1 MHSEL
6 GFLLI
11 SFNCYLTYVILKP
24 APSST
29 QGMVLMLKEITAK
42 ISTLA
47 SSYSEQ
53 AIKAIA
59 ILLIGF
65 WIARHLSKLVQKILS
80 KTHLDATYI
89 PFAGNVTKIGLY
101 FLVTL
106 AALSNLGVE
115 MTSVL
120 ALLGT
125 AGLAVALALKDS
137 LNNVAA
143 GISLLV
149 LRPFRVGDYVEL
161 GSTGGIVVEIN
172 FFHTFLNTPDNR
184 RIAIPNAKVLADAI
198 VNFSHN
204 STRRLDMIFGIS
216 YDSDLKKAREI
227 FETLIAADERILT
240 DPAPV
245 IAVGALAD
253 NSVDFFVRPWV
264 DTENVWPVTFHF
276 TEQVKLAFDEAGII
290 IPYPQRDVHLY
301 QATEKTA

>member
-1 MHSEL
+1 
-6 GFLLI
+6 
-11 SFNCYLTYVILKP
+11 
-24 APSST
+24 
-29 QGMVLMLKEITAK
+29 MLKEIIAK
-42 ISTLA
+42 ISALA
-47 SSYSEQ
+47 STYSEQ
-53 AIKAIA
+53 AIKAV
-59 ILLIGF
+59 LIVLVGF
-65 WIARHLSKLVQKILS
+65 WIARRLAKLVQKILG

-101 FLVTL
+101 FLVIL
-106 AALSNLGVE
+106 AALNNVGVQ

-161 GSTGGIVVEIN
+161 GGTGGSVVEIN

-184 RIAIPNAKVLADAI
+184 RIAIPNAKILADTI

-204 STRRLDMIFGIS
+204 TTRRLDMVFGIS
-216 YDSDLKKAREI
+216 YDSDLREARRI
-227 FETLIAADERILT
+227 FQELIAADERILAE
-240 DPAPV
+240 PEPV

-253 NSVDFFVRPWV
+253 SSVNFFVRPWV
-264 DTENVWPVTFHF
+264 KTDDVWPVTFDF
-276 TEQVKLAFDEAGII
+276 TEKVKLAFDDAGIV
-290 IPYPQRDVHLY
+290 IPFPQRDLHVY
-301 QATEKTA
+301 YPQGAPSAEKQETNEIRN

>member
-1 MHSEL
+1 M
-6 GFLLI
+6 FKD
-11 SFNCYLTYVILKP
+11 IL
-24 APSST
+24 
-29 QGMVLMLKEITAK
+29 AK
-42 ISTLA
+42 ISAVA
-47 SSYSEQ
+47 SAYSEQ
-53 AIKAIA
+53 AIKALV
-59 ILLIGF
+59 ILLVGF
-65 WIARHLSKLVQKILS
+65 WIARRVAKLVQKILG

-106 AALSNLGVE
+106 AALNNLGVQ

-149 LRPFRVGDYVEL
+149 LRPFRVADYVEL
-161 GSTGGIVVEIN
+161 GGTGGTVVEIN

-184 RIAIPNAKVLADAI
+184 RIAIPNAKVLSDTI

-204 STRRLDMIFGIS
+204 TTRRVDMVFGIS
-216 YDSDLKKAREI
+216 YESDLKKARQI
-227 FETLIAADERILT
+227 FEELTAADERILQ

-264 DTENVWPVTFHF
+264 RTENVWPVTFDF
-276 TEQVKLAFDEAGII
+276 TEKVKLAFDEAGIV

-301 QATEKTA
+301 HQNVEALKPESPDTIST

>member
-1 MHSEL
+1 
-6 GFLLI
+6 
-11 SFNCYLTYVILKP
+11 
-24 APSST
+24 
-29 QGMVLMLKEITAK
+29 MLKEIIAK

-47 SSYSEQ
+47 STYSEQ
-53 AIKAIA
+53 AIKAV
-59 ILLIGF
+59 LIVLVGF
-65 WIARHLSKLVQKILS
+65 WIARRLAKLVQKILS

-101 FLVTL
+101 FLVML
-106 AALSNLGVE
+106 AALNNMGVQ

-161 GSTGGIVVEIN
+161 GGTGGVVVEIN

-184 RIAIPNAKVLADAI
+184 RIAIPNAKILADTI

-204 STRRLDMIFGIS
+204 TTRRLDMVFGIS
-216 YDSDLKKAREI
+216 YDSDLREARRI
-227 FETLIAADERILT
+227 FQELIAADERVLA

-253 NSVDFFVRPWV
+253 NSVNFFVRPWV
-264 DTENVWPVTFHF
+264 KTEDVWPVTFDF
-276 TEQVKLAFDEAGII
+276 TEKVKLAFDEAGIV
-290 IPYPQRDVHLY
+290 IPFPQRDVHMHYPQGMPLGA
-301 QATEKTA
+301 QPEEKASA

>member
-1 MHSEL
+1 
-6 GFLLI
+6 
-11 SFNCYLTYVILKP
+11 
-24 APSST
+24 
-29 QGMVLMLKEITAK
+29 MLKEIIAK
-42 ISTLA
+42 VSALA
-47 SSYSEQ
+47 STYSEQ
-53 AIKAIA
+53 AIKAV
-59 ILLIGF
+59 LIVLVGF
-65 WIARHLSKLVQKILS
+65 WIARRLAKLVQKILG

-101 FLVTL
+101 FLVML
-106 AALSNLGVE
+106 AALNNVGVQ

-161 GSTGGIVVEIN
+161 GGTGGTVVEIN

-184 RIAIPNAKVLADAI
+184 RIAIPNAKILADTI

-204 STRRLDMIFGIS
+204 TTRRLDMVFGIS
-216 YDSDLKKAREI
+216 YDSDLREARRI
-227 FETLIAADERILT
+227 FQELIAADERILT
-240 DPAPV
+240 EPEPV

-253 NSVDFFVRPWV
+253 SSVNFFVRPWV
-264 DTENVWPVTFHF
+264 KTEDVWPVTFDF
-276 TEQVKLAFDEAGII
+276 TEKVKLAFDEAGIV
-290 IPYPQRDVHLY
+290 IPFPQRDLHMY
-301 QATEKTA
+301 YPQGIPPAEKQEIS

>member
-1 MHSEL
+1 
-6 GFLLI
+6 
-11 SFNCYLTYVILKP
+11 
-24 APSST
+24 
-29 QGMVLMLKEITAK
+29 MLKQILEK
-42 ISTLA
+42 ISVMA
-47 SSYSEQ
+47 SGYTEP
-53 AIKAIA
+53 ALKALA
-59 ILLIGF
+59 ILVIGF
-65 WIARHLSKLVQKILS
+65 WISRRLAKLVQKVLS

-101 FLVTL
+101 FLVTM
-106 AALSNLGVE
+106 AALNNLGVQ

-125 AGLAVALALKDS
+125 AGLAIALALKDS

-161 GSTGGIVVEIN
+161 GGTGGNVVEIN

-184 RIAIPNAKVLADAI
+184 RIAIPNAKVLSEAI
-198 VNFSHN
+198 INFSHN
-204 STRRLDMIFGIS
+204 TTRRLDMVFGIS
-216 YDSDLKKAREI
+216 YDSDLKKARQI
-227 FETLIAADERILT
+227 FEDLIAADERILS

-245 IAVGALAD
+245 VAVGALAD

-264 DTENVWPVTFHF
+264 NTEDVWPVMFSF
-276 TEQVKLAFDEAGII
+276 TEQVKLSFDEAGIV

-301 QATEKTA
+301 HQNPQEIRTLSSSAEKAE

>member
-1 MHSEL
+1 M
-6 GFLLI
+6 FKD
-11 SFNCYLTYVILKP
+11 IL
-24 APSST
+24 
-29 QGMVLMLKEITAK
+29 AK
-42 ISTLA
+42 ISAVA
-47 SSYSEQ
+47 SAYSEQ
-53 AIKAIA
+53 AIKALV
-59 ILLIGF
+59 ILLVGF
-65 WIARHLSKLVQKILS
+65 WIARRVAKLVQKILG

-106 AALSNLGVE
+106 AALNNLGVQ

-149 LRPFRVGDYVEL
+149 LRPFRVADYVEL
-161 GSTGGIVVEIN
+161 GGTGGTVVEIN

-184 RIAIPNAKVLADAI
+184 RIAIPNAKVLSDTI

-204 STRRLDMIFGIS
+204 TTRRVDMVFGIS
-216 YDSDLKKAREI
+216 YESDLKKARQI
-227 FETLIAADERILT
+227 FEELTAADERILQ

-245 IAVGALAD
+245 IAVGTLAD

-264 DTENVWPVTFHF
+264 RTENVWPVTFDF
-276 TEQVKLAFDEAGII
+276 TEKVKLAFDEAGIV

-301 QATEKTA
+301 HQNVEALKPESPDTIST

>member
-1 MHSEL
+1 
-6 GFLLI
+6 
-11 SFNCYLTYVILKP
+11 
-24 APSST
+24 
-29 QGMVLMLKEITAK
+29 MLKEVIAK
-42 ISTLA
+42 VSALA

-53 AIKAIA
+53 ALKAVA

-65 WIARHLSKLVQKILS
+65 WIARRIAKLVQKLLG

-106 AALSNLGVE
+106 AALNNLGVQ

-149 LRPFRVGDYVEL
+149 LRPFRVTDYVEL
-161 GSTGGIVVEIN
+161 GGTGGVVVEIN

-184 RIAIPNAKVLADAI
+184 RIAIPNAKVLSDTI

-204 STRRLDMIFGIS
+204 STRRLDMVFGIS
-216 YDSDLKKAREI
+216 YDSDLKKARQI
-227 FETLIAADERILT
+227 FETLISADERILA
-240 DPAPV
+240 DPEPV

-264 DTENVWPVTFHF
+264 NTEHVWPVIFHF
-276 TEQVKLAFDEAGII
+276 TEQVKLAFDEAGIV

-301 QATEKTA
+301 HQNPQEIRTLSSGSEK

>member
-1 MHSEL
+1 
-6 GFLLI
+6 
-11 SFNCYLTYVILKP
+11 
-24 APSST
+24 
-29 QGMVLMLKEITAK
+29 MLKEIIAK
-42 ISTLA
+42 ASALA
-47 SSYSEQ
+47 STYSEQ
-53 AIKAIA
+53 AIKAV
-59 ILLIGF
+59 LIVLVGF
-65 WIARHLSKLVQKILS
+65 WIARRLAKLVQKILG

-101 FLVTL
+101 FLVIL
-106 AALSNLGVE
+106 AALNNVGVQ

-161 GSTGGIVVEIN
+161 GGTGGSVVEIN

-184 RIAIPNAKVLADAI
+184 RIAIPNAKILADTI

-204 STRRLDMIFGIS
+204 TTRRLDMVFGIS
-216 YDSDLKKAREI
+216 YDSDLREARRI
-227 FETLIAADERILT
+227 FQALIAADERILA
-240 DPAPV
+240 DPEPV

-253 NSVDFFVRPWV
+253 SSVNFFVRPWV
-264 DTENVWPVTFHF
+264 KTEDVWPVMFDF
-276 TEQVKLAFDEAGII
+276 TEKVKLAFDEAGII
-290 IPYPQRDVHLY
+290 IPFPQRDVHMHY
-301 QATEKTA
+301 PQGIPDAPQPARNEG

>member
-1 MHSEL
+1 
-6 GFLLI
+6 
-11 SFNCYLTYVILKP
+11 
-24 APSST
+24 
-29 QGMVLMLKEITAK
+29 MLKDILTK
-42 ISTLA
+42 ISNLA

-53 AIKAIA
+53 AIKAVA

-65 WIARHLSKLVQKILS
+65 WIARRVAKLVQKILG

-106 AALSNLGVE
+106 AALNNLGVE

-161 GSTGGIVVEIN
+161 GSTGGSVVEIN

-184 RIAIPNAKVLADAI
+184 RIAIPNAKVLAEAI

-204 STRRLDMIFGIS
+204 STRRLDMVFSIS
-216 YDSDLKKAREI
+216 YDSDLKKARQI
-227 FETLIAADERILT
+227 FEELIAADERVLSE
-240 DPAPV
+240 PEPV

-264 DTENVWPVTFHF
+264 NTENVWPVIFSF
-276 TEQVKLAFDEAGII
+276 TEQVKLTFDEAGIV
-290 IPYPQRDVHLY
+290 IPYPQRDVHLFH
-301 QATEKTA
+301 QNPQQIQNLSPNSSPEKVVEEKVV